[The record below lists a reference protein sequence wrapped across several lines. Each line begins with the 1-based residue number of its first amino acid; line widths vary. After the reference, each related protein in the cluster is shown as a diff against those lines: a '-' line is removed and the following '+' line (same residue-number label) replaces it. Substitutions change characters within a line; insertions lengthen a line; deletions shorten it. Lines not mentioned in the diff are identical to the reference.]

1 MPRYTGINHL
11 AMVTGD
17 MDATIRFWRDLLGMR
32 LVAGLGSRNYRHY
45 FLEISGHDMIAFFER
60 DPEQGGSMTDER
72 VLIKCR
78 SCGARNRI
86 PVARL
91 NDGPRC
97 GRCKNPFP
105 SIAAPDRPVMVT
117 DRTFAD
123 EVLDS
128 PLPVLL
134 DCWASWCA
142 PCGAMAPVLDDLA
155 KGYAGRLKVAK
166 LNVDQNPVTASRYNV
181 MSLPTLLFIRDGK
194 VVDTAAGALPR
205 QEIER
210 YLYRFLAG

>member
-1 MPRYTGINHL
+1 
-11 AMVTGD
+11 
-17 MDATIRFWRDLLGMR
+17 
-32 LVAGLGSRNYRHY
+32 
-45 FLEISGHDMIAFFER
+45 
-60 DPEQGGSMTDER
+60 MTDER

-78 SCGARNRI
+78 NCGARNRI

-97 GRCKNPFP
+97 GRCKTLFP
-105 SIAAPDRPVMVT
+105 AIATPNRPVVVT

-123 EVLDS
+123 EVLAS
-128 PLPVLL
+128 PLPVMM

-142 PCGAMAPVLDDLA
+142 PCGAMAPVLDELA
-155 KGYAGRLKVAK
+155 RSYTGRLKVSK

-181 MSLPTLLFIRDGK
+181 MSLPTLLFFRDGK
-194 VVDTAAGALPR
+194 VVDTAAGALPK
-205 QEIER
+205 QEVER